1 MSVSYDLII
10 IENRA
15 RLGDIEPQQHN
26 SFQIQ
31 SAYFK
36 KMLLFYYTCDEQW
49 RCSLKKNH
57 HWKITNSI

>member
-36 KMLLFYYTCDEQW
+36 KNAAFLLYL
-49 RCSLKKNH
+49 R
-57 HWKITNSI
+57 